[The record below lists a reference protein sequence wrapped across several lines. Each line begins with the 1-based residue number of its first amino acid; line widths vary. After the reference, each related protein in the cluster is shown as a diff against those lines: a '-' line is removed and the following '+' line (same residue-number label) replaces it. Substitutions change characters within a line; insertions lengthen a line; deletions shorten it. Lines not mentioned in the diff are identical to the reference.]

1 MSTTQFNPDTDP
13 LEAFIEGF
21 EAVGMKDRLHVMR
34 LILADHPVKPGQ
46 PPPRPDSMSPE
57 QHDRFRRA
65 IREAQDWER
74 AYIKEMIRQER
85 QARKQAEEVRS

>member
-1 MSTTQFNPDTDP
+1 MTPDELASVT
-13 LEAFIEGF
+13 LEH
-21 EAVGMKDRLHVMR
+21 L
-34 LILADHPVKPGQ
+34 
-46 PPPRPDSMSPE
+46 
-57 QHDRFRRA
+57 RA

>member
-13 LEAFIEGF
+13 LESFLSGF
-21 EAVGMKDRLHVMR
+21 EAADMKDRLQAMR
-34 LILADHPVKPGQ
+34 LILADHPVEPGPLQ
-46 PPPRPDSMSPE
+46 PRPDSMSPE

-85 QARKQAEEVRS
+85 QARKQANPAHY